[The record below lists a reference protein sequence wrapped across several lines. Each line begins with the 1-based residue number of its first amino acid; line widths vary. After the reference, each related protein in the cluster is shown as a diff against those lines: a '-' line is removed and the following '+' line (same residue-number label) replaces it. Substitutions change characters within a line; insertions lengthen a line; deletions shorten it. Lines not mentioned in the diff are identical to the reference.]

1 MERENNLKILTRYE
15 IETALAKLIFYLLA
29 SSKYE
34 PYKEYKNKF
43 EEMLEIVMLWV
54 KYYVDNDNLLNMT
67 DDEVISIQKLMDE
80 IPNDAWNGDYF
91 EEVDIWLST
100 VIFYGSCPVN
110 QEYDESKI
118 IRKGKVI

>member
-1 MERENNLKILTRYE
+1 MKEEKNLKILTRYE

-34 PYKEYKNKF
+34 PYKEYKSKF
-43 EEMLEIVMLWV
+43 EEMLEIVMVWV
-54 KYYVDNDNLLNMT
+54 KYYVDNNNLLSMT
-67 DDEVISIQKLMDE
+67 DDEVINIQKLMAE
-80 IPNDAWNGDYF
+80 IPSVAWSGDYF
-91 EEVDIWLST
+91 EEVDTWLST

-118 IRKGKVI
+118 IRKEN